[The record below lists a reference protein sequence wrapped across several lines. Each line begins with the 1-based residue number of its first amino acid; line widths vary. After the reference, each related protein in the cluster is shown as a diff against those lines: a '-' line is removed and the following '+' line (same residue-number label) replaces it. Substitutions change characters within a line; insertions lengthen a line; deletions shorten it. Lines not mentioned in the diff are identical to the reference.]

1 MNSAITSNPI
11 FATIFDKE
19 YDPSISALMK
29 HKSIISEVIAELG
42 LTIIEDISDNE
53 DSEKIRDIIS
63 DYIRRVLTIK
73 EIDTIICEYGI
84 SKAIKLFHDYQKIG
98 LDSPHIEICEI
109 IATEDYGLENEIVEL
124 ILNDAI
130 GFENSWRTT
139 GHGKATTQE
148 EIVTAF
154 NKAISCA

>member
-19 YDPSISALMK
+19 YDPSISVLMK

-63 DYIRRVLTIK
+63 DYIRRILTK
-73 EIDTIICEYGI
+73 KDIDAIICEYGI
-84 SKAIKLFHDYQKIG
+84 SKAMKLFHDYQKIG

-109 IATEDYGLENEIVEL
+109 LAMEDYGIENEIVEL
-124 ILNDAI
+124 IIKDAI

-139 GHGKATTQE
+139 GHGKPTTPE
-148 EIVTAF
+148 EVIEAF